1 MDDDDELTVLTA
13 PFLASDLAQEVQN
26 VYFERAGVGVGAGPA
41 TQAVFETFRD
51 LLGDPNEGP
60 VIFLALACL
69 QLRRRDVLPPV
80 RDAALALIESGDAD
94 RAWRQSD
101 SFVNQQRKAALRAL
115 ASRLENAA
123 LEAG

>member
-1 MDDDDELTVLTA
+1 VDEDEINDLTA
-13 PFLASDLAQEVQN
+13 PFLASDLAHEVAN
-26 VYFERAGVGVGAGPA
+26 VYGERANVGVEPGYA

-94 RAWRQSD
+94 RAWRQPD
-101 SFVNQQRKAALRAL
+101 ATLHRQRKVALAALADLLRA
-115 ASRLENAA
+115 
-123 LEAG
+123 